1 MSAFEIK
8 SATLHDVVA
17 IALLG
22 RVTFN
27 ETFGHLFRDKNDLL
41 RYHERTYSIDKI
53 EQSLQKP
60 DNLFWIATVDRL
72 PVAYAKLKLHSPTPF
87 IANEHVC
94 QLQKIYVLRDFLSMK
109 IGYELQ
115 HQMIDKAAA
124 LGFEHIW
131 LSVLNSNLRAIRF
144 YERNSFGKVGEHKFQ
159 IGIEA
164 FDFHAMARPL
174 NQY

>member
-115 HQMIDKAAA
+115 HQMIDKAAE

-144 YERNSFGKVGEHKFQ
+144 YEQNSFEQVGEHKFQ

-174 NQY
+174 N